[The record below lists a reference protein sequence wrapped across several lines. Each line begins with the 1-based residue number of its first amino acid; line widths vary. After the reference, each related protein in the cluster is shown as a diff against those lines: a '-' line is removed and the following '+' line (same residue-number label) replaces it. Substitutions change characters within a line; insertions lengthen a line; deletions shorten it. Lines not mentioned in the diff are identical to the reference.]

1 MKKHRRLNHLPH
13 ASSISDSVGRVDFA
27 EECDAVSLTPGCE
40 GGVEYWGLA
49 SGVSNKTHLGGNL
62 VSAQFNAGNVSHFQA
77 GQVYLL
83 RHYTYRSSVFYT
95 GDNSKNISYKNIRIY
110 AAYGSGFVAGGGA
123 SHMLF
128 SGITIPMKGNL
139 RGNEDQ
145 LTERNP
151 DKTQIIVKN
160 NVLK

>member
-1 MKKHRRLNHLPH
+1 M
-13 ASSISDSVGRVDFA
+13 
-27 EECDAVSLTPGCE
+27 
-40 GGVEYWGLA
+40 
-49 SGVSNKTHLGGNL
+49 

-95 GDNSKNISYKNIRIY
+95 GDNSKNISYKISGSTPLTVLDSWRE
-110 AAYGSGFVAGGGA
+110 AAPVIC
-123 SHMLF
+123 F